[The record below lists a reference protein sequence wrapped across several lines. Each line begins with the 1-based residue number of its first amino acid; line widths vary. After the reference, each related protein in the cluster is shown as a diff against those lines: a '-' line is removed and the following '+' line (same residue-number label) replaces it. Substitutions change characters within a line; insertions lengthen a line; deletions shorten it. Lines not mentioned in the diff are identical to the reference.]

1 MTFSTTIGFRFAG
14 TCFSQFRSDL
24 SVRLR
29 DIAEKQVA
37 AKLKPI
43 EVQQAVGTRLA
54 NGVTL
59 NICIWSSN
67 CILSPHDKMVT
78 SGLFNI
84 HKENVAEELGSQHKA
99 SCNL

>member
-1 MTFSTTIGFRFAG
+1 M
-14 TCFSQFRSDL
+14 SQFRSDP

-43 EVQQAVGTRLA
+43 EVQPAVVTRLA

-59 NICIWSSN
+59 NICILSTN
-67 CILSPHDKMVT
+67 CILSPHDKMAT
-78 SGLFNI
+78 SGLFHI
-84 HKENVAEELGSQHKA
+84 HKENVDQELGSQHKA